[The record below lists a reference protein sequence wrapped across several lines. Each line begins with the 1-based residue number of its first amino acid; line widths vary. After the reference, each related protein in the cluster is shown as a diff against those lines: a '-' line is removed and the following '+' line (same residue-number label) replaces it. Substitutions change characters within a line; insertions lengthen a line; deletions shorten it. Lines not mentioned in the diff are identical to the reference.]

1 MSSTTSHIDV
11 RSFTSDTEHTSA
23 TGCTWCPSFEPGNTR
38 FATRSGRGATGTT
51 TTSTTIKSITLEGD
65 KREAEAT
72 RRTSK
77 EKRSTAR
84 NTAKREERE
93 ERDGTNADDKI
104 IHSLNFTLEKKMKRY
119 IGIFLAIMVV
129 FASIE
134 VYASVKK
141 KAKLTTQTFTYK
153 IMSFNNE
160 VGTAY
165 VSLDRKRGKV
175 SKLVGEF
182 KTKGALHKFYPMENR
197 QVTYVD
203 RHGNPKKTFQKREER
218 SGIENFNIKYKGQR
232 VQVFYEKD
240 GKESKRVRKGP
251 NHIQDVLSALYMVSD
266 WKAKEGT
273 TLVMTMFSGKQFYK
287 VQVTS
292 AGLEEIWTPYR
303 RVEDAIRVN
312 VVIERISGGRK
323 GEKNKLTLW
332 VDAKRKGLVLKAS
345 YNFKHVGDVVVLLEN
360 QTFESTR
367 KQVAKAKLKV
377 RGKK

>member
-1 MSSTTSHIDV
+1 VAGSTRPDIRSGERATREAVVTDITDQSGMPKSTTL
-11 RSFTSDTEHTSA
+11 REDT
-23 TGCTWCPSFEPGNTR
+23 
-38 FATRSGRGATGTT
+38 
-51 TTSTTIKSITLEGD
+51 
-65 KREAEAT
+65 REAEAT
-72 RRTSK
+72 RRTRRERRK
-77 EKRSTAR
+77 STIRIAE
-84 NTAKREERE
+84 TGGEREERE
-93 ERDGTNADDKI
+93 EREEAILGDDKI
-104 IHSLNFTLEKKMKRY
+104 FQLLNPLLEKKMKRY

-141 KAKLTTQTFTYK
+141 KTKASTQTFTYK

-165 VSLDRKRGKV
+165 VSLDRKRGKI

-182 KTKGALHKFYPMENR
+182 KTKGVLHKFYPMENK

-203 RHGNPKKTFQKREER
+203 RHGNPKKTYQKREER
-218 SGIENFNIKYKGQR
+218 SGVENFNIKYKGQR
-232 VQVFYEKD
+232 VQVFYEKG

-287 VQVTS
+287 VQATA

-303 RVEDAIRVN
+303 MVEDARRVD
-312 VVIERISGGRK
+312 VVIERISGRRN

-332 VDAKRKGLVLKAS
+332 VDVKRKGLVLKAS

-360 QTFESTR
+360 QTFERSR
-367 KQVAKAKLKV
+367 KQVAKVKLKV